1 MSLGELIAIVGVVI
15 GVFFS
20 VVGVIGMIRL
30 PDVYTRIHASGK
42 VSTLGLFGVLL
53 ATAALQPEQALKA
66 VVLFVF
72 LLLTAPVASHAIA
85 SAAHRQGVARENCA
99 RDDLA
104 TRQSQIQQGEG

>member
-1 MSLGELIAIVGVVI
+1 MTLGEIITITGVVL

-42 VSTLGLFGVLL
+42 VSTLGIFGLLL

-66 VVLFVF
+66 VVLFFF
-72 LLLTAPVASHAIA
+72 LLFTTPVASHAIA
-85 SAAHRQGVARENCA
+85 SAAHRQGVARTNCT

-104 TRQSQIQQGEG
+104 AHQTPVNQPGQ

>member
-1 MSLGELIAIVGVVI
+1 MSLGEVITIVGVII

-20 VVGVIGMIRL
+20 VVGVIGMIRM

-42 VSTLGLFGVLL
+42 VSTLGLFGLLL
-53 ATAALQPEQALKA
+53 ATAALQPEQALKSI
-66 VVLFVF
+66 VLFLF
-72 LLLTAPVASHAIA
+72 LLFTAPVASHAIA

-104 TRQSQIQQGEG
+104 TRQAHIPQGES